1 MFFTQR
7 VVQRMRPSGT
17 YLDRDMRE
25 PQERL
30 RSRMA
35 QLAVEIG
42 IVGSKRQSP
51 PGLISPSFVP
61 CERTSS
67 EGCSHCASAGGAY
80 SSQCARV
87 KMATGCGPQPKSADQ
102 FSKGIR
108 DVRLDFHNEGVRKL
122 WHALAMSL
130 TWLGRFDQAL
140 RKASGAFRRESENP
154 EVGKCSETTAVA
166 MSRSAGRSV
175 ERLLV

>member
-1 MFFTQR
+1 MFFMER
-7 VVQRMRPSGT
+7 VVQRVRPSRT
-17 YLDRDMRE
+17 HLDRD
-25 PQERL
+25 
-30 RSRMA
+30 RMA

-51 PGLISPSFVP
+51 PGLISPSLAP

-87 KMATGCGPQPKSADQ
+87 KMGTGCGPQPKSTDQ
-102 FSKGIR
+102 FSASCLR

-122 WHALAMSL
+122 WHTLALSL

-140 RKASGAFRRESENP
+140 RKASGAFRRESGNP

-166 MSRSAGRSV
+166 MSRSAGQSV
-175 ERLLV
+175 EGLLV